1 MARIRSMKV
10 KEKFT
15 VWQLAALAHPH
26 NGVDAPDLACI
37 HGTPGKRSVILTCD
51 IDDETVQIHG
61 GPVWHVSVFPPVPA
75 KARTLLASIGEGEPF
90 VEPSI
95 SPQIYHLRRRM
106 TAAEKA
112 RLRESLS

>member
-1 MARIRSMKV
+1 MKV

-15 VWQLAALAHPH
+15 VWQLAALTHPH
-26 NGVDAPDLACI
+26 NGEDAPDLACI

-51 IDDETVQIHG
+51 IDDETMRIFG
-61 GPVWHVSVFPPVPA
+61 GAVWHVSVFPPVPA
-75 KARTLLASIGEGEPF
+75 KARTLLASVGEGEPF
-90 VEPSI
+90 AEPGI